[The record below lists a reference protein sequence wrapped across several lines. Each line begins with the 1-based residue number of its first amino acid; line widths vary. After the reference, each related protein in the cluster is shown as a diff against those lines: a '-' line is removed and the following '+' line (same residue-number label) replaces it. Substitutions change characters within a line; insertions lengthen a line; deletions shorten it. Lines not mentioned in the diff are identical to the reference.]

1 MIPVTAMPSAA
12 RIAQNKKDFLAQP
25 GVNNKIKSIAKNLGV
40 SVDEILAAMEKETAG
55 SFSAAQRNLGDGKA
69 AGLIQFYPDFNR
81 QKQQSETYKTI
92 GGTKYEIDEIERMPV
107 LRQLNLVE
115 EYLENQFKKKG
126 GEPGELYVAIA
137 YPELVGTDPSTPV
150 PLAKQATVLK
160 QNPGWLAD
168 GEKLITKASITAFGG
183 GNKFVDAYDFSGFT
197 TTEKEVF
204 EGLKTKINNTNKSV
218 EEKRALKDL
227 AYQKTKA
234 LDPKDFNAASEL
246 FNAKVSELEQEVQQN
261 RDAYSIEE
269 VYKIRDDE
277 NASIEA
283 RKEADILIYRYEN
296 PPNQS
301 ATQQTGFLGSIM
313 GYTPPADKTKSPKYK
328 EAQKISTQNIVDFI
342 DKYSKPV
349 DTTTTATTTPTL
361 TDREIAFQAE
371 KNKDLSS
378 IPTLDPVGD
387 SAPELRT
394 AITEEQDK
402 IDAQK
407 DFVDFLQPEN
417 AMMSDA
423 FGDVTGGTRKDK
435 LDLTKQKIKD
445 KLPVIGEKTLNV
457 LKGLA
462 DNVDKAFFA
471 LSAGAGIK
479 NIFEATERDEVTKS
493 HVSPLFK
500 EALLKTR
507 QASDQGMPYAQKQ
520 AALKDIAA
528 AYSGAMKNVM
538 AMSGG
543 QRGLALSNAGIADAS
558 RVNALVDLAGK
569 NAEIRQKNLDLYA
582 KTAGAY
588 SQQKLSA
595 DMNHAELSAKLE
607 SNRKNRQANIGLNL
621 FKEATEYSR
630 NYMDMRS
637 FREAA
642 QTPGVTADPVA
653 TENVYTNIDEKID

>member
-1 MIPVTAMPSAA
+1 MIPVTKSVSPSQLE
-12 RIAQNKKDFLAQP
+12 QNKKDFLAQP
-25 GVNNKIKSIAKNLGV
+25 GVDKKINSIAKKLGI
-40 SVDEILAAMEKETAG
+40 SKEELLHAMGKETAG
-55 SFSAAQRNLGDGKA
+55 SFSSSQRNLGDGKA
-69 AGLIQFYPDFNR
+69 VGLIQFYPDGG
-81 QKQQSETYKTI
+81 KTYKTI
-92 GGTKYEIDEIERMPV
+92 GGNQYEITDIETMPV

-115 EYLENQFKKKG
+115 DYLEQNFLNKG
-126 GEPGELYVAIA
+126 GEPGELYVSIA
-137 YPELVGTDPSTPV
+137 YPALIGADDSAKV
-150 PLAKQATVLK
+150 PATSLDSVAA
-160 QNPGWLAD
+160 QNPGWVDAN
-168 GEKLITKASITAFGG
+168 GEITKASISAFGSKPEFVEAYDVESLNNTQRKVFETLKEKVDNS
-183 GNKFVDAYDFSGFT
+183 NKSFEEKRSLKDAAYTRAKSLDAKNLLAVKNALDLSVESIDIGIQKDARFKAIEQARGIVNDVNADPSDRLKAKELIDAYDAIPNTGAQFEQKGFFQT
-197 TTEKEVF
+197 
-204 EGLKTKINNTNKSV
+204 
-218 EEKRALKDL
+218 ALQGFAPED
-227 AYQKTKA
+227 T
-234 LDPKDFNAASEL
+234 S
-246 FNAKVSELEQEVQQN
+246 
-261 RDAYSIEE
+261 RDAEFDA
-269 VYKIRDDE
+269 K
-277 NASIEA
+277 
-283 RKEADILIYRYEN
+283 RKEL
-296 PPNQS
+296 
-301 ATQQTGFLGSIM
+301 TQQIFDFTQGISD
-313 GYTPPADKTKSPKYK
+313 PA
-328 EAQKISTQNIVDFI
+328 A
-342 DKYSKPV
+342 
-349 DTTTTATTTPTL
+349 TTTTATTPTL

-394 AITEEQDK
+394 AISEEQDK

-435 LDLTKQKIKD
+435 FDLTKQKIKD

-479 NIFEATERDEVTKS
+479 NIFEATERDEVAKS

-630 NYMDMRS
+630 NYMDMGS
-637 FREAA
+637 FRKAA
-642 QTPGVTADPVA
+642 KTPTVTADPVA
-653 TENVYTNIDEKID
+653 TENVYTNIDENID